1 LVSHSESHAED
12 VVEDVDCV
20 VSSWGDW
27 GSCSPC
33 GDGGQRTRSRK
44 ITTPRAENGDAC
56 PALTE
61 TQSCTTTTTCPPPPP
76 TSMPPPPPP
85 SPPSPPPPPPA
96 WSRTLD
102 ARLELVGFAGAF
114 DAAAQAAT
122 ASAVAEE
129 IAERVSLSAGLNV
142 TDVVVV
148 SYGFLARLEVVLR
161 RRESEAE
168 SDWSPLADALAAD
181 AGVSPASRVVLGV
194 AGGANATFAFEVSVA
209 SVASAAAGASL
220 ASLAASAAADG
231 TSAFA
236 SRANETGYAVVD
248 AAAVGSVTATAVR
261 VTLVAMTQTDASSA
275 DAALDFGVSAVEN
288 ALRVAVDAGSVAAK
302 LRARGFDVDASA
314 GAYADRFDDDALFVG
329 SEDPEPLR
337 DASLDSSGARG
348 AESVV
353 LAAFASVAAAT
364 FLF

>member
-1 LVSHSESHAED
+1 
-12 VVEDVDCV
+12 
-20 VSSWGDW
+20 
-27 GSCSPC
+27 
-33 GDGGQRTRSRK
+33 
-44 ITTPRAENGDAC
+44 
-56 PALTE
+56 
-61 TQSCTTTTTCPPPPP
+61 
-76 TSMPPPPPP
+76 MPP
-85 SPPSPPPPPPA
+85 SPPSPPPPPPSPPPPPPA
-96 WSRTLD
+96 SSRTLD

-122 ASAVAEE
+122 ASVVAEE
-129 IAERVSLSAGLNV
+129 IAERVSLSAGLIV

-148 SYGFLARLEVVLR
+148 SYGYLARLEVVLR
-161 RRESEAE
+161 RRESQPE
-168 SDWSPLADALAAD
+168 SVSAAFAVTSNDGDWSPLADALAAD

-194 AGGANATFAFEVSVA
+194 AAANATLAFEVSVA
-209 SVASAAAGASL
+209 SVASVAAGDSL
-220 ASLAASAAADG
+220 ASLAASAAVDG

-261 VTLVAMTQTDASSA
+261 VTLVEMTQSDASSA

-288 ALRVAVDAGSVAAK
+288 GLRVAVDAGSVAAK

-329 SEDPEPLR
+329 SEDPELLR
-337 DASLDSSGARG
+337 DASRDSSIVRG

-353 LAAFASVAAAT
+353 LAAFASAAAAT